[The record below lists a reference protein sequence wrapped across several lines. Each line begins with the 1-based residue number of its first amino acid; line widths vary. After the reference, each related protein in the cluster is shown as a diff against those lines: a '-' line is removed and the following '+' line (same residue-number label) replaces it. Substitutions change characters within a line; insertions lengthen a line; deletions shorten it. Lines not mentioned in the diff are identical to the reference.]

1 LNAPSQTYLL
11 GAPTA
16 GPSGAWARAAA
27 NLATEAASVDGNA
40 TAFTTVPTGVEAL
53 APQITEIQGSGALVG
68 QATATLRA
76 KATTVG
82 DSASDTAFAVVDEQ
96 GILNAI
102 GGGVVTSGLNLSDDS
117 TTIGKS
123 AQLFGQ
129 ALLDSSAT
137 ATTVQGDAAAGSA
150 SAKSIGIT
158 LDSQTVSIGA
168 TAEITAQADAIISS
182 QANAVAGNAESFSQG
197 GITAGFTEDLFGGGI
212 LSVGADAAVLA
223 SANTN
228 VKAQST
234 TVNGSATLTSAFFG
248 SPAAAQA
255 NAGESDTVKGLD
267 ITTLSIGGNGSIK
280 ASGTTQQEATAASIK
295 NSPGNEGSIASASDG
310 AQVYGAQLTDI
321 EIGNTL
327 SKSSFT
333 GSATSKAQA
342 QSVEGNSTS
351 SAGSTKVRGAEA
363 INVSVGRSI
372 TDTLAFDATLI
383 TTSNAQA
390 INGLATSTA
399 GNGAGGGTMALSDSD
414 LKIGGNASAIT
425 ADAVN
430 QINSS
435 ASAVNPSTS
444 PISANAGQVEAI
456 ADGIANAFFGNSINV
471 GGSAPIKGTAT
482 TVINATANNTG
493 SSLPLAPP
501 IIGFTSLAKVT
512 SDTSGVFLNNPG
524 PAPADANI
532 ILIGNQGSVLGQS
545 STESRSIATSI
556 NPPTGSSG
564 TSASSFIEQT
574 GVELADYNSTIVIGG
589 KGSIEGVSIFG
600 GSQGSL
606 SASSPV
612 LAQANSVSD
621 LVLASFI
628 PGSMSMSA
636 GILGSIDTAASPAG
650 FSSLMAGPAGGSI
663 SGRSN
668 SALEASAK
676 NVGRSLSD
684 TSTAEIGTSS
694 DAGMVSLG
702 ITQVDMKAGLSGKDS
717 ITGASTLNSA
727 ISSES
732 IQGNS
737 SSVGN
742 LISAGISNWSYATPS
757 PPAIAGIASVSGAMS
772 AISQMVNTSLA
783 QSVHGSADSSL
794 TTQSFGLSGY
804 NVTMP
809 NSGTLLAGAT
819 SQSNSKATSVHGSSS
834 A

>member
-1 LNAPSQTYLL
+1 MNASSPPDLL
-11 GAPTA
+11 AVPA
-16 GPSGAWARAAA
+16 LGPSGAWARAAA

-82 DSASDTAFAVVDEQ
+82 DSVSDTAFAVVDEQ
-96 GILNAI
+96 GSLNAI
-102 GGGVVTSGLNLSDDS
+102 GVGVVTSGLNLSAGS

-150 SAKSIGIT
+150 SAKSIGVT
-158 LDSQTVSIGA
+158 LDNQTVSIGA

-197 GITAGFTEDLFGGGI
+197 GITAGFTEDLVGGGI

-255 NAGESDTVKGLD
+255 KAGESDTVKGLD

-280 ASGTTQQEATAASIK
+280 ASGTTQQEATASSIK
-295 NSPGNEGSIASASDG
+295 NSLGTEGSIASSSINA
-310 AQVYGAQLTDI
+310 AVYGATLTDI

-399 GNGAGGGTMALSDSD
+399 GNGAGDGTMAFSDSD

-456 ADGIANAFFGNSINV
+456 ADGIANAFFGSSINV

-501 IIGFTSLAKVT
+501 IIGFASLAKVT
-512 SDTSGVFLNNPG
+512 SDTSGVFLDNLG
-524 PAPADANI
+524 LAADL

-556 NPPTGSSG
+556 NAPTGSSG

-621 LVLASFI
+621 LVLASFDI
-628 PGSMSMSA
+628 GSMSA
-636 GILGSIDTAASPAG
+636 GILGSIDTVASPAAG

-694 DAGMVSLG
+694 ATGMVSLG

-742 LISAGISNWSYATPS
+742 LISAGISNWSYAGSPS
-757 PPAIAGIASVSGAMS
+757 TIAGIASVSGAMS

>member
-1 LNAPSQTYLL
+1 MNASSPPDLL
-11 GAPTA
+11 AVPA
-16 GPSGAWARAAA
+16 LGPSGAWARAAA

-53 APQITEIQGSGALVG
+53 APEITEIQGSGALVG

-82 DSASDTAFAVVDEQ
+82 DSVSDTAFAVVDEQ
-96 GILNAI
+96 GSLNAI
-102 GGGVVTSGLNLSDDS
+102 GVGVVTSGLNLSADS

-137 ATTVQGDAAAGSA
+137 AITVQGDAAAGSA
-150 SAKSIGIT
+150 SAKSIGVT
-158 LDSQTVSIGA
+158 LDNQTVSIGA

-197 GITAGFTEDLFGGGI
+197 GITAGFTEDLVGGGI

-255 NAGESDTVKGLD
+255 KAGESDTVKGLD

-280 ASGTTQQEATAASIK
+280 ASGTTQQEATASSIK
-295 NSPGNEGSIASASDG
+295 NSLGTEGSIASSSINA
-310 AQVYGAQLTDI
+310 AVYGATLTDI

-351 SAGSTKVRGAEA
+351 SAGLTKVRGAEA

-399 GNGAGGGTMALSDSD
+399 GNGAGDGTMAFSDSD

-456 ADGIANAFFGNSINV
+456 ADGIANAFFGSSINV

-501 IIGFTSLAKVT
+501 IIGFASLAKVT

-556 NPPTGSSG
+556 NAPTGSSG

-574 GVELADYNSTIVIGG
+574 GVELADYNSAIVIGG

-621 LVLASFI
+621 LVKASFDI
-628 PGSMSMSA
+628 GSMSA
-636 GILGSIDTAASPAG
+636 GILGSIDTVASPAAG

-676 NVGRSLSD
+676 NVGGSLSD

-694 DAGMVSLG
+694 ATGMVSLG

-737 SSVGN
+737 SSFGN
-742 LISAGISNWSYATPS
+742 LISAGISNWSYAGSPS
-757 PPAIAGIASVSGAMS
+757 TIAGIASVSGAMS

>member
-1 LNAPSQTYLL
+1 M
-11 GAPTA
+11 
-16 GPSGAWARAAA
+16 GPQGAWARAAA

-82 DSASDTAFAVVDEQ
+82 DSDSDTAFAVVDEQ
-96 GILNAI
+96 GSLNI
-102 GGGVVTSGLNLSDDS
+102 GFGLVTSGLNLSADS

-182 QANAVAGNAESFSQG
+182 QANAVAGNAESFAQG
-197 GITAGFTEDLFGGGI
+197 GITAGFTEDSFGGGI
-212 LSVGADAAVLA
+212 LSVGVDAAVLA

-234 TVNGSATLTSAFFG
+234 TVNGSATPTSAFFG

-255 NAGESDTVKGLD
+255 KAGESDTVKGLD

-280 ASGTTQQEATAASIK
+280 ASGTTQQEATASSIK
-295 NSPGNEGSIASASDG
+295 NSLGTEGSIASSSINA
-310 AQVYGAQLTDI
+310 AVYGATLTDI

-327 SKSSFT
+327 SRSSFT
-333 GSATSKAQA
+333 GSAISKAQA

-351 SAGSTKVRGAEA
+351 SAGSTRVRGADL
-363 INVSVGRSI
+363 IDVSVGRSI
-372 TDTLAFDATLI
+372 ADTLAFDATLI

-399 GNGAGGGTMALSDSD
+399 GNGAGGSTMALSGSD

-456 ADGIANAFFGNSINV
+456 ADGIANAFFGSSINV

-493 SSLPLAPP
+493 SSLPLAAP
-501 IIGFTSLAKVT
+501 INGFTSLASVA

-545 STESRSIATSI
+545 ATESKSIATSI
-556 NPPTGSSG
+556 NAPTGSSG
-564 TSASSFIEQT
+564 TSASSSIEQT

-589 KGSIEGVSIFG
+589 KGSIEGISIFG

-612 LAQANSVSD
+612 LTQANSVSD
-621 LVLASFI
+621 RVLASVDA
-628 PGSMSMSA
+628 GSMSA
-636 GILGSIDTAASPAG
+636 GILGTIDSGGAPAG

-668 SALEASAK
+668 SALEVSAK
-676 NVGRSLSD
+676 NVGRSLLD

-694 DAGMVSLG
+694 ATGMVVSLG
-702 ITQVDMKAGLSGKDS
+702 ITQVDMQAGLSGKDS

-737 SSVGN
+737 SSIGN
-742 LISAGISNWSYATPS
+742 LISAGISNWSYATPT

-809 NSGTLLAGAT
+809 NSGTLIAGAT
-819 SQSNSKATSVHGSSS
+819 SQSNSKAISVHGSSS

>member
-1 LNAPSQTYLL
+1 MNAPSPPDLL
-11 GAPTA
+11 AVPA
-16 GPSGAWARAAA
+16 VGPSGAWARAAA

-82 DSASDTAFAVVDEQ
+82 DSVSDTAFAVVDEQ
-96 GILNAI
+96 GTLNAI
-102 GGGVVTSGLNLSDDS
+102 GVGVVTSGLNLSADS

-150 SAKSIGIT
+150 SAKSIGVT
-158 LDSQTVSIGA
+158 LDVQTVSIGA

-197 GITAGFTEDLFGGGI
+197 GITAGFTEDLFAGGI

-255 NAGESDTVKGLD
+255 KAGESDTVKGLD

-280 ASGTTQQEATAASIK
+280 ASGTTQQEATASSIK
-295 NSPGNEGSIASASDG
+295 NSLGTEGSIASSSINA
-310 AQVYGAQLTDI
+310 AVYGATLTDI

-351 SAGSTKVRGAEA
+351 SAGQTTVRGAEA

-399 GNGAGGGTMALSDSD
+399 GNGAGDGTMAFSDSD

-456 ADGIANAFFGNSINV
+456 ADGIANAFFGSSINV

-501 IIGFTSLAKVT
+501 IIGFTSLASVT
-512 SDTSGVFLNNPG
+512 SDTSGVFLDNLG
-524 PAPADANI
+524 LAADL

-556 NPPTGSSG
+556 NAPTGSSG

-742 LISAGISNWSYATPS
+742 LISAGISNWSYAGSPS
-757 PPAIAGIASVSGAMS
+757 TIAGIASVSGAMS

>member
-1 LNAPSQTYLL
+1 MNASSPPDLL
-11 GAPTA
+11 AVPA
-16 GPSGAWARAAA
+16 LGPSGAWARAAA

-82 DSASDTAFAVVDEQ
+82 DSVSDTAFAVVDES
-96 GILNAI
+96 GTPNTI
-102 GGGVVTSGLNLSDDS
+102 GFGVVTSGLNLSAGS

-150 SAKSIGIT
+150 SAKSIGVT
-158 LDSQTVSIGA
+158 LDNQTVSIGA

-197 GITAGFTEDLFGGGI
+197 GITAGFTEDLVGGGI

-255 NAGESDTVKGLD
+255 KAGESDTVKGLD

-280 ASGTTQQEATAASIK
+280 ASGTTQQEATASSIK
-295 NSPGNEGSIASASDG
+295 NSLGTEGSIASSSINA
-310 AQVYGAQLTDI
+310 AVYGATLTDI

-399 GNGAGGGTMALSDSD
+399 GNGAGDGTMAFSDSD

-444 PISANAGQVEAI
+444 PISANSGQVEAI
-456 ADGIANAFFGNSINV
+456 ADGIANAFFGSSINV

-501 IIGFTSLAKVT
+501 IIGFASLAKVT
-512 SDTSGVFLNNPG
+512 SDTSGVFLDNLG
-524 PAPADANI
+524 LAADL

-556 NPPTGSSG
+556 NAPTGSSG

-621 LVLASFI
+621 LVLASFDI
-628 PGSMSMSA
+628 GSMSA
-636 GILGSIDTAASPAG
+636 GILGSIDTVASPAAG

-676 NVGRSLSD
+676 NVGRSTADS
-684 TSTAEIGTSS
+684 STAEIGTSS
-694 DAGMVSLG
+694 DTGMVSLG

-737 SSVGN
+737 SSFGN
-742 LISAGISNWSYATPS
+742 LISAGISNWSYAGSPS
-757 PPAIAGIASVSGAMS
+757 TIAGIASVSGAMS

>member
-1 LNAPSQTYLL
+1 MNAPSPPDLL
-11 GAPTA
+11 AVPA
-16 GPSGAWARAAA
+16 VGPSGAWARAAA

-40 TAFTTVPTGVEAL
+40 TAFTTVPIGVEAL

-82 DSASDTAFAVVDEQ
+82 DSVSDTAFAVVDEQ

-102 GGGVVTSGLNLSDDS
+102 GGGLVTSGLNLSADS

-150 SAKSIGIT
+150 SAKSIGVT
-158 LDSQTVSIGA
+158 LDNQTVSIGA

-182 QANAVAGNAESFSQG
+182 QANAVAGNAESFAQG
-197 GITAGFTEDLFGGGI
+197 GMTAGFTDDPSGNGI
-212 LSVGADAAVLA
+212 LSVGADAALLA

-234 TVNGSATLTSAFFG
+234 TVNGSATPTSAFFA

-255 NAGESDTVKGLD
+255 KAGEFDAVQGLD
-267 ITTLSIGGNGSIK
+267 IATLSIGGNGSIK
-280 ASGTTQQEATAASIK
+280 ASGTTQQEATASSIK
-295 NSPGNEGSIASASDG
+295 NSLGTEGSIASSSDG
-310 AQVYGAQLTDI
+310 AAVYGARDTDI

-351 SAGSTKVRGAEA
+351 SAGSTRVRGADL

-372 TDTLAFDATLI
+372 ADTLAFDATLI

-399 GNGAGGGTMALSDSD
+399 GNGAGGGTMALRNSD

-425 ADAVN
+425 ADVVN

-456 ADGIANAFFGNSINV
+456 ADGIANAFFGSSINV

-482 TVINATANNTG
+482 TVINAIANNTG

-501 IIGFTSLAKVT
+501 IIGFTSLASVT
-512 SDTSGVFLNNPG
+512 SDTSGVFLDNLG
-524 PAPADANI
+524 LAADL

-556 NPPTGSSG
+556 NAPTGSSG

-574 GVELADYNSTIVIGG
+574 GVELADYNSAIVIGG

-742 LISAGISNWSYATPS
+742 LISAGISNWSYAGSPS
-757 PPAIAGIASVSGAMS
+757 TIAGIASVSGAMS

>member
-1 LNAPSQTYLL
+1 MNAPSPPDLL
-11 GAPTA
+11 AVPA
-16 GPSGAWARAAA
+16 VGPSGAWARAAA

-82 DSASDTAFAVVDEQ
+82 DSVSDTAFAVVDEQ
-96 GILNAI
+96 GSLNAI
-102 GGGVVTSGLNLSDDS
+102 GVGLVTSGLNLSADS

-129 ALLDSSAT
+129 ALLDFSAT

-158 LDSQTVSIGA
+158 LDNQTVSIGA

-182 QANAVAGNAESFSQG
+182 QANAVAGNAESFAQG
-197 GITAGFTEDLFGGGI
+197 GITAGFTEDLVGGGI
-212 LSVGADAAVLA
+212 LSVGADAALLA

-234 TVNGSATLTSAFFG
+234 TVNGSATPTSAFFG

-255 NAGESDTVKGLD
+255 KAGESDAVKGLD

-280 ASGTTQQEATAASIK
+280 ASGTTQQEATASSIK
-295 NSPGNEGSIASASDG
+295 NSLGTEGSIAFSSINA
-310 AQVYGAQLTDI
+310 AVYGATLTDI

-351 SAGSTKVRGAEA
+351 SAGSTRVRGADL

-372 TDTLAFDATLI
+372 ADTLAFDATLI

-399 GNGAGGGTMALSDSD
+399 GNGTGGGTMALSDSD
-414 LKIGGNASAIT
+414 LKIGGTASAIT

-456 ADGIANAFFGNSINV
+456 ADGTANAFFGSSINV

-501 IIGFTSLAKVT
+501 IIGFTSLASVT
-512 SDTSGVFLNNPG
+512 SDTSGVFLINPG

-545 STESRSIATSI
+545 ATESKSIATSI
-556 NPPTGSSG
+556 NAPTGSSG
-564 TSASSFIEQT
+564 TSASSSIGQT
-574 GVELADYNSTIVIGG
+574 GVELVDYNSTIVIGG
-589 KGSIEGVSIFG
+589 KGSIEGISIFG

-621 LVLASFI
+621 RVLASVDA
-628 PGSMSMSA
+628 GSFSA
-636 GILGSIDTAASPAG
+636 GILGTIDAGVAPAG

-676 NVGRSLSD
+676 NVGRSLLD

-694 DAGMVSLG
+694 ATGMVSLG
-702 ITQVDMKAGLSGKDS
+702 ITQVDMQAGLSGKDS

-737 SSVGN
+737 SSIGN
-742 LISAGISNWSYATPS
+742 LISAGISNWSYAS
-757 PPAIAGIASVSGAMS
+757 LIPPAIAGIASVSGAMS

-804 NVTMP
+804 NVNMP
-809 NSGTLLAGAT
+809 NSSTLIAGAT
-819 SQSNSKATSVHGSSS
+819 SQSNSKAISVNGSSS

>member
-1 LNAPSQTYLL
+1 MNASSPPDLL
-11 GAPTA
+11 AVPA
-16 GPSGAWARAAA
+16 LGPSGAWARAAA

-82 DSASDTAFAVVDEQ
+82 DSVSDTAFAVVDEQ
-96 GILNAI
+96 GSLNAI
-102 GGGVVTSGLNLSDDS
+102 GVGVVTSGLNLSAGS

-150 SAKSIGIT
+150 SAKSIGVT
-158 LDSQTVSIGA
+158 LDNQTVSIGA

-197 GITAGFTEDLFGGGI
+197 GITAGFTEDLVGGGI

-255 NAGESDTVKGLD
+255 KAGESDTVKGLD

-280 ASGTTQQEATAASIK
+280 ASGTTQQEATASSIK
-295 NSPGNEGSIASASDG
+295 NSLGTEGSIASSSINA
-310 AQVYGAQLTDI
+310 AVYGATLTDI

-399 GNGAGGGTMALSDSD
+399 GNGAGDGTMAFSDSD

-456 ADGIANAFFGNSINV
+456 ADGIANAFFGSSINV

-501 IIGFTSLAKVT
+501 IIGFASLAKVT
-512 SDTSGVFLNNPG
+512 SDTSGVFLDNLG
-524 PAPADANI
+524 LAADL

-545 STESRSIATSI
+545 STESKSIATSI
-556 NPPTGSSG
+556 NAPTGSSG
-564 TSASSFIEQT
+564 TSASSSIRQT
-574 GVELADYNSTIVIGG
+574 GVELADYDSKIVIGG

-621 LVLASFI
+621 LVLASFDI
-628 PGSMSMSA
+628 GSMSA
-636 GILGSIDTAASPAG
+636 GILGSIDTVASPAAG

-694 DAGMVSLG
+694 ATGMVSLG

-737 SSVGN
+737 SSFGN
-742 LISAGISNWSYATPS
+742 LISAGISNWSYAGSPS
-757 PPAIAGIASVSGAMS
+757 TIAGIASVSGAMS
-772 AISQMVNTSLA
+772 AISQMVNTSLS

>member
-1 LNAPSQTYLL
+1 M
-11 GAPTA
+11 

-40 TAFTTVPTGVEAL
+40 TAFTTVPIGVEAL

-82 DSASDTAFAVVDEQ
+82 DSVSDTAFAVVDEQ

-102 GGGVVTSGLNLSDDS
+102 GGGLVTSGLNLSADS

-137 ATTVQGDAAAGSA
+137 ATTVQGDAAAGSS

-158 LDSQTVSIGA
+158 LDSPIVSIGA

-182 QANAVAGNAESFSQG
+182 QANAVAGNAESFAQG
-197 GITAGFTEDLFGGGI
+197 GMTAGFTDDPSGNGI
-212 LSVGADAAVLA
+212 LSVGADAALLA

-234 TVNGSATLTSAFFG
+234 TVNGSATPTSAFFA

-255 NAGESDTVKGLD
+255 KAGEFDAVQGLD
-267 ITTLSIGGNGSIK
+267 IATLSIGGNGSIK
-280 ASGTTQQEATAASIK
+280 ASGTTQQEATASSIK
-295 NSPGNEGSIASASDG
+295 NSLGTEGSIASSSDG
-310 AQVYGAQLTDI
+310 AAVYGARDTDI

-351 SAGSTKVRGAEA
+351 SAGSTRVRGADL

-372 TDTLAFDATLI
+372 ADTLAFDATLI

-399 GNGAGGGTMALSDSD
+399 GNGAGGGTMALRNSD

-425 ADAVN
+425 ADVVN

-456 ADGIANAFFGNSINV
+456 ADGIANAFFGSSINV

-482 TVINATANNTG
+482 TVINAIANNTG

-501 IIGFTSLAKVT
+501 IIGFTSLASVT
-512 SDTSGVFLNNPG
+512 SDTSGVFLDNLG
-524 PAPADANI
+524 LAADL

-556 NPPTGSSG
+556 NAPTGSSG

-574 GVELADYNSTIVIGG
+574 GVELADYNSAIVIGG

-742 LISAGISNWSYATPS
+742 LISAGISNWSYAGSPS
-757 PPAIAGIASVSGAMS
+757 TIAGIASVSGAMS